1 MDKASM
7 IQKLMR
13 DIEADFSFDL
23 RLGLTGEAKYNLIIK
38 EENDL
43 LQKKNHTEIEI
54 MFFKA
59 AA

>member
-1 MDKASM
+1 MDKELM

-13 DIEADFSFDL
+13 EIEADFSFDL
-23 RLGLTGEAKYNLIIK
+23 RLGLTDRARYNLIIN
-38 EENDL
+38 EEKDL
-43 LQKKNHTEIEI
+43 LQKKNHTGIEI